1 MELVDRAG
9 PPSCVIPED
18 MAMVVLF
25 VGYWN
30 TSLVALVSL
39 FKARCNSYQFRV
51 FTLLYFISNS

>member
-18 MAMVVLF
+18 MATVVLF

-30 TSLVALVSL
+30 TSLAALVAL
-39 FKARCNSYQFRV
+39 FKALTGVTVIVWRV
-51 FTLLYFISNS
+51 YSTLFYW

>member
-18 MAMVVLF
+18 MATVVLF

-30 TSLVALVSL
+30 TSLAALVSL
-39 FKARCNSYQFRV
+39 FKATV
-51 FTLLYFISNS
+51 